1 MNMSMNLKGFFSPLR
16 HALRRRS
23 GRRVRTPTVLQMEAV
38 ECGAA
43 ALCIVLRHYGRY
55 VSLEELRIACG
66 VSRDGS
72 KASSVARAA
81 RSHGLA
87 AQGMRLEIDALGQHG
102 FPMIVFW
109 NFNHFVVLEGLDRQR
124 AWLNDPATGPRV
136 VGIDEFSRSYTGIA
150 LVFAPHADF
159 QRIRRPHGM
168 IAALNARL
176 RNGRA
181 GLLYVFI
188 ASLAMV
194 IPGLAIPVFSQVF
207 VDSYLIGRLDS
218 WVKPLLLGMALTALL
233 RAALVWLQQ
242 SCLVRLE
249 TRLSLGSSADFLWHV
264 LRLPIEFFS
273 QRHAANIAQ
282 RVGANDNIAQLVS
295 GELATNAVALVTLVF
310 YATVMLAYDV
320 VLTTAGIAL
329 ILLNV
334 GLMAALSRSRQ
345 DATLRLQK
353 QRSKVGAELV
363 GGIQIME
370 TIKAGGGEADF
381 FSRWTGL
388 RAAANNTEQTLRLYF
403 HLLGTLPLLISATIT
418 AVILGFGG
426 LRVMSGEMT
435 VGMLVAFQSLMA
447 SFFAPVSNLMGL
459 AGRLQEARADLDRL
473 DDVLNYPVDPRFTVP
488 ASPAAAALSGADE
501 KLQGSLEL
509 RHVSFG
515 YSRQQP
521 PLLDDFCLSL
531 SPGQRVALVGA
542 SGSGKSTVAKL
553 VMGLYQPWSGEIL
566 FDGRRRSDIPP
577 RVLNASLAGIGQ
589 EVFLFSGTVRDNLSL
604 WDPSLPEPDMVQ
616 AGHDAAIHATVA
628 ARSGGYDTAVTEGAS
643 NFSGGQRQR
652 LEIARALAGKPR
664 ILVLDEA
671 TAALDTATE
680 KDIDEKLRRRGCT
693 CLIIAHRL
701 STIRDCDEIIV
712 MEKGC
717 ISERGTH
724 AALMARGGAYARLV
738 GDLNA

>member
-1 MNMSMNLKGFFSPLR
+1 MKRLLDPIRL
-16 HALRRRS
+16 ALRRS
-23 GRRVRTPTVLQMEAV
+23 PGRRVRTPTVLQMEAV

-43 ALCIVLRHYGRY
+43 ALCIVLRHYGRH

-81 RSHGLA
+81 RSYGLA
-87 AQGMRLEIDALGQHG
+87 AQGMRLEIDALGQHA

-109 NFNHFVVLEGLDRQR
+109 NFNHFVVLEGLDRKR
-124 AWLNDPATGPRV
+124 AWLNDPATGPRIV
-136 VGIDEFSRSYTGIA
+136 SIDEFSRSFTGVT
-150 LVFAPHADF
+150 LVFKPQADF
-159 QRIRRPHGM
+159 KRMRKSRGT
-168 IAALNARL
+168 IAALGTRL
-176 RNGRA
+176 RNGHA
-181 GLLYVFI
+181 GLLYVFL

-242 SCLVRLE
+242 SYLLRLE
-249 TRLSLGSSADFLWHV
+249 TRLALASSADFLWHV
-264 LRLPIEFFS
+264 LRLPIDFFS
-273 QRHAANIAQ
+273 QRHAASIAQ

-310 YATVMLAYDV
+310 YAAIMLAYDV

-329 ILLNV
+329 TMLNV
-334 GLMAALSRSRQ
+334 GLMAFLSRSRQ

-353 QRSKVGAELV
+353 ERGKVSAALV

-381 FSRWTGL
+381 FTRWIGL
-388 RAAANNTEQTLRLYF
+388 RAAANNTEQALRLYF
-403 HLLGTLPLLISATIT
+403 HIIGTLPLLISAMIT

-426 LRVMSGEMT
+426 LRVMSGDMT

-447 SFFAPVSNLMGL
+447 SFYAPVNNLMGL

-473 DDVLNYPVDPRFTVP
+473 EDVLHYPIDPRFTSKTVP
-488 ASPAAAALSGADE
+488 AAVGAALADE
-501 KLQGSLEL
+501 KLQGAVEL
-509 RHVSFG
+509 QHVSFG
-515 YSRQQP
+515 YSRLEP

-531 SPGQRVALVGA
+531 SPGQRVALVGP

-553 VMGLYQPWSGEIL
+553 VMGLHQPWSGTIL
-566 FDGRRRSDIPP
+566 FDGRTRSEIAPS
-577 RVLNASLAGIGQ
+577 VLNASLAGVDQ
-589 EVFLFSGTVRDNLSL
+589 EVFLFSGSVRDNLSL
-604 WDPSLPEPDMVQ
+604 WDHSLPEPDMVR
-616 AGHDAAIHATVA
+616 AGQDAAIHSTVA
-628 ARSGGYDTAVTEGAS
+628 ARSGGYDALVTEGAS

-652 LEIARALAGKPR
+652 LEIARALAGNPR

-680 KDIDEKLRRRGCT
+680 KEIDDQLRKRGCT
-693 CLIIAHRL
+693 CLIVAHRL

-712 MEKGC
+712 MEQGR

-724 AALMARGGAYARLV
+724 AALLAERGAYARLV
-738 GDLNA
+738 GDLDA

>member
-1 MNMSMNLKGFFSPLR
+1 MNVQALFAPLR
-16 HALRRRS
+16 HALRRS
-23 GRRVRTPTVLQMEAV
+23 AGRRARTPTVLQMEAV

-43 ALCIVLRHYGRY
+43 SLGIVLRHYGRY

-81 RSHGLA
+81 RSYGLA
-87 AQGMRLEIDALGQHG
+87 AQGMRLDIDALGQHPY
-102 FPMIVFW
+102 PMIVFW
-109 NFNHFVVLEGLDRQR
+109 NFNHFVVLEGLDQKR

-150 LVFAPHADF
+150 LVFKPQADF
-159 QRIRRPHGM
+159 RRMRKPHGM

-242 SCLVRLE
+242 SYLLRLE
-249 TRLSLGSSADFLWHV
+249 TRLALGSSADFLWHV

-310 YATVMLAYDV
+310 YASVMLAYDV
-320 VLTTAGIAL
+320 VLTTVGIAL
-329 ILLNV
+329 TMLNV
-334 GLMAALSRSRQ
+334 GLMAYLSRSRQ
-345 DATLRLQK
+345 DASLRLQK
-353 QRSKVGAELV
+353 ERGKVGAELV

-381 FSRWTGL
+381 FSRWIGL
-388 RAAANNTEQTLRLYF
+388 RAAANNTEQALRLYF
-403 HLLGTLPLLISATIT
+403 QLLGALPLLISAMIT
-418 AVILGFGG
+418 AFILGFGG
-426 LRVMSGEMT
+426 LRVMSGDMT

-447 SFFAPVSNLMGL
+447 SFFAPVNNLMGL

-473 DDVLNYPVDPRFTVP
+473 EDVLNYPIDPRFAVAGAPGAAP
-488 ASPAAAALSGADE
+488 AGADE

-515 YSRQQP
+515 YSRLEP

-566 FDGRRRSDIPP
+566 FDGRQRGEIPP
-577 RVLNASLAGIGQ
+577 RVLNASLAGIDQ
-589 EVFLFSGTVRDNLSL
+589 EVFLFSGTVRENLSL
-604 WDPSLPEPDMVQ
+604 WDQSLPEPDMVQ

-680 KDIDEKLRRRGCT
+680 KEIDDKLRKRGCT
-693 CLIIAHRL
+693 CLIVAHRL

-712 MEKGC
+712 MDRGR
-717 ISERGTH
+717 IRERGTH
-724 AALMARGGAYARLV
+724 AALLAQRAAYARLV
-738 GDLNA
+738 GDLDA

>member
-1 MNMSMNLKGFFSPLR
+1 MR
-16 HALRRRS
+16 HVTEAARQALRRFRS
-23 GRRVRTPTVLQMEAV
+23 RRVRTPTVLQMEAV

-43 ALCIVLRHYGRY
+43 ALCIVLRHYGRH

-81 RSHGLA
+81 RSYGLA
-87 AQGMRLEIDALGQHG
+87 AQGMRLEIDALDQHR

-109 NFNHFVVLEGLDRQR
+109 NFNHFVVLEGLDQRR
-124 AWLNDPATGPRV
+124 AWLNDPATGPRI
-136 VGIDEFSRSYTGIA
+136 VGIDEFSRSFTGVA
-150 LVFAPHADF
+150 LVFKPQPDF
-159 QRIRRPHGM
+159 QRTGKPRGM
-168 IAALNARL
+168 IAALDKRL
-176 RNGRA
+176 RNGHM

-194 IPGLAIPVFSQVF
+194 VPGLAIPVFSQVF

-218 WVKPLLLGMALTALL
+218 WVKPLLLGMLLTALL
-233 RAALVWLQQ
+233 RATLVWLQQ
-242 SCLVRLE
+242 SYLLRLE
-249 TRLSLGSSADFLWHV
+249 TRLALASSADFLWHV
-264 LRLPIEFFS
+264 LRLPIDFFS

-310 YATVMLAYDV
+310 YAAVMFAYDA
-320 VLTTAGIAL
+320 VLTSVGIAFT
-329 ILLNV
+329 LLNV
-334 GLMAALSRSRQ
+334 WLMAYLSRSRQ

-353 QRSKVGAELV
+353 ERGKLGATLV
-363 GGIQIME
+363 GGIQIIE

-381 FSRWTGL
+381 FTRWVGL
-388 RAAANNTEQTLRLYF
+388 RAAANNTEQALRFYSQII
-403 HLLGTLPLLISATIT
+403 GTLPLLISAVIT
-418 AVILGFGG
+418 AFILGYGG
-426 LRVMSGEMT
+426 MRVMAGDMT

-447 SFFAPVSNLMGL
+447 SFSAPVNNLMGL

-473 DDVLNYPVDPRFTVP
+473 EDVLNYPIDQRFTEGSQP
-488 ASPAAAALSGADE
+488 GPAAAPGDDE

-515 YSRQQP
+515 YSRLEP

-531 SPGQRVALVGA
+531 TPGQRVALVGS

-553 VMGLYQPWSGEIL
+553 VMGLHQPWSGEIL
-566 FDGRRRSDIPP
+566 FDGRRRSEIAP
-577 RVLNASLAGIGQ
+577 RVLNASLAGVDQ
-589 EVFLFSGTVRDNLSL
+589 EAFLFSGNIRDNLSL
-604 WDPSLPEPDMVQ
+604 WDQGLPEPDMVR
-616 AGHDAAIHATVA
+616 AGQDAAIHSTVA
-628 ARSGGYDTAVTEGAS
+628 ARSGGYDAVVTEGAS

-652 LEIARALAGKPR
+652 LEIARALAGNPR

-671 TAALDTATE
+671 TAALDTVTE
-680 KDIDEKLRRRGCT
+680 KEIDDKLRRRGCT
-693 CLIIAHRL
+693 CLIVAHRL

-712 MEKGC
+712 MEQGR
-717 ISERGTH
+717 IIERGTH
-724 AALMARGGAYARLV
+724 AALLAQQGAYAVLV
-738 GDLNA
+738 GEIAA

>member
-1 MNMSMNLKGFFSPLR
+1 MTRLFDALR
-16 HALRRRS
+16 HPLPRFS

-43 ALCIVLRHYGRY
+43 ALCIVLRHHGRY

-81 RSHGLA
+81 RSYGLA
-87 AQGMRLEIDALGQHG
+87 AQGMRLEIDALGEHP

-109 NFNHFVVLEGLDRQR
+109 NFNHFLVLEGLDKKR
-124 AWLNDPATGPRV
+124 AWLNDPATGPRA
-136 VGIDEFSRSYTGIA
+136 VGIDEFSRCYTGVA
-150 LVFAPHADF
+150 LVFRPQPDF
-159 QRIRRPHGM
+159 QRMRRPRGM
-168 IAALNARL
+168 LAALGTRL
-176 RNGRA
+176 RNGHA

-207 VDSYLIGRLDS
+207 VASYLIGRLDS

-242 SCLVRLE
+242 SSLLRLE
-249 TRLSLGSSADFLWHV
+249 TRLSLSSSADFFWHV
-264 LRLPIEFFS
+264 LRLPVDFFS

-310 YATVMLAYDV
+310 YATVMFAYDV

-329 ILLNV
+329 TMLNV
-334 GLMAALSRSRQ
+334 GVMAWLSRSRQ

-353 QRSKVGAELV
+353 ERGKLSAALV
-363 GGIQIME
+363 GGVQIME

-381 FSRWTGL
+381 FARWIGL
-388 RAAANNTEQTLRLYF
+388 RAAVNNTEQALRLYF
-403 HLLGTLPLLISATIT
+403 QVLGALPLLVSAAIT

-426 LRVMSGEMT
+426 LRVMSGDMT
-435 VGMLVAFQSLMA
+435 IGMLVAFQSLMA
-447 SFFAPVSNLMGL
+447 SFYAPVNNLMGL
-459 AGRLQEARADLDRL
+459 AGRMQEARADLDRL
-473 DDVLNYPVDPRFTVP
+473 EDVLHYPIDARFRSDGT
-488 ASPAAAALSGADE
+488 PAAAAGFVDE
-501 KLQGSLEL
+501 KLQGALEL
-509 RHVSFG
+509 RHVRFG
-515 YSRQQP
+515 YSRLEP

-531 SPGQRVALVGA
+531 APGQRVALVGA
-542 SGSGKSTVAKL
+542 SGSGKSTVARL
-553 VMGLYQPWSGEIL
+553 VMGLHQPWSGEIL
-566 FDGRRRSDIPP
+566 FDGRQRGEIAP
-577 RVLNASLAGIGQ
+577 RVLNASLAGVDQ
-589 EVFLFSGTVRDNLSL
+589 DVVLFSGSVRDNLSL
-604 WDPSLPEPDMVQ
+604 WDQGLPEPDMVR
-616 AGHDAAIHATVA
+616 AGQDAAIHATVA

-652 LEIARALAGKPR
+652 LEIARALAGNPR

-680 KDIDEKLRRRGCT
+680 KEIDDSLRKRGCT
-693 CLIIAHRL
+693 CLIVAHRL

-712 MEKGC
+712 MEKGR
-717 ISERGTH
+717 IRERGTH
-724 AALMARGGAYARLV
+724 AALMTQRGAYAALV
-738 GDLNA
+738 GDIAG

>member
-1 MNMSMNLKGFFSPLR
+1 MNRLSKLVMRL
-16 HALRRRS
+16 LRRS
-23 GRRVRTPTVLQMEAV
+23 PGRRVRTPTVLQMEAV

-43 ALCIVLRHYGRY
+43 ALCIVLRHHGRY
-55 VSLEELRIACG
+55 ISLEELRIACG

-81 RSHGLA
+81 RVYGLA
-87 AQGMRLEIDALGQHG
+87 AQGMRLEIDALCRYA

-109 NFNHFVVLEGLDRQR
+109 NFNHFVVLEGLDEKR

-136 VGIDEFSRSYTGIA
+136 VGMAEFSRSYTGVT
-150 LVFAPHADF
+150 LVFNPQPDF
-159 QRIRRPHGM
+159 QRMGKPHGM
-168 IAALNARL
+168 AAALATRL
-176 RNGRA
+176 RNGHA

-207 VDSYLIGRLDS
+207 VDSYLIARLDS
-218 WVKPLLLGMALTALL
+218 WVKPLLLGMAVTALL

-242 SCLVRLE
+242 TYLLRLE
-249 TRLSLGSSADFLWHV
+249 TRLALASSADFLWHV
-264 LRLPIEFFS
+264 LRLPIDFFS

-310 YATVMLAYDV
+310 YAAIMFAYDV

-329 ILLNV
+329 TMLNV
-334 GLMAALSRSRQ
+334 ALMAYLSRSRQ

-353 QRSKVGAELV
+353 ERGKLGATLV

-381 FSRWTGL
+381 FTRWIGL
-388 RAAANNTEQTLRLYF
+388 RAAANNTEQALRLYF
-403 HLLGTLPLLISATIT
+403 HILGTLPMLISAVIT

-447 SFFAPVSNLMGL
+447 SFSAPVNNLMGL

-473 DDVLNYPVDPRFTVP
+473 EDVLHYPIDPRFATGGEQARTVAP
-488 ASPAAAALSGADE
+488 FVEE
-501 KLQGSLEL
+501 KLQGFLEL

-515 YSRQQP
+515 YSRLEP
-521 PLLDDFCLSL
+521 PLLQDFCLSL
-531 SPGQRVALVGA
+531 SPGQRVALVGT
-542 SGSGKSTVAKL
+542 SGSGKSTVARL
-553 VMGLYQPWSGEIL
+553 VMGLHQPWSGEIL
-566 FDGRRRSDIPP
+566 FDGRRRNEIAP
-577 RVLNASLAGIGQ
+577 RVLNASLAGVDQ
-589 EVFLFSGTVRDNLSL
+589 DVFLFSGNVRDNLSL
-604 WDPSLPEPDMVQ
+604 WDHSLPEPDMVR
-616 AGHDAAIHATVA
+616 AGQDAAIHSTVA

-652 LEIARALAGKPR
+652 LEIARALAGNPR

-680 KDIDEKLRRRGCT
+680 KEIDDNLRRRGCT
-693 CLIIAHRL
+693 CLIVAHRL
-701 STIRDCDEIIV
+701 STVRDCDEIIV
-712 MEKGC
+712 MEQGR
-717 ISERGTH
+717 IVERGTH
-724 AALMARGGAYARLV
+724 SALLAQAGAYASLV
-738 GDLNA
+738 GEIAA

>member
-1 MNMSMNLKGFFSPLR
+1 MNHLTETAR
-16 HALRRRS
+16 QALRRFRS
-23 GRRVRTPTVLQMEAV
+23 RRVRTPTVLQMEAV

-43 ALCIVLRHYGRY
+43 ALCIVLRHYGRH

-81 RSHGLA
+81 RSYGLT
-87 AQGMRLEIDALGQHG
+87 AQGMRLEIDALDLHR

-109 NFNHFVVLEGLDRQR
+109 NFNHFVVLEGLDQRR
-124 AWLNDPATGPRV
+124 AWLNDPATGPRI
-136 VGIDEFSRSYTGIA
+136 VGIDEFSRSFTGVA
-150 LVFAPHADF
+150 LVFKPQPDF
-159 QRIRRPHGM
+159 QRSGKPRGL
-168 IAALNARL
+168 IAALDKRL
-176 RNGRA
+176 RNGHM

-194 IPGLAIPVFSQVF
+194 VPGLAIPVFSQVF

-218 WVKPLLLGMALTALL
+218 WVKPLLLGMLLTALL
-233 RAALVWLQQ
+233 RASLVWLQQ
-242 SCLVRLE
+242 STLLRLE
-249 TRLSLGSSADFLWHV
+249 TRLALASSADFLWHV
-264 LRLPIEFFS
+264 LRLPIDFFS

-310 YATVMLAYDV
+310 YAAIMFAYDV
-320 VLTTAGIAL
+320 VLTSVGIAL
-329 ILLNV
+329 TLLNV
-334 GLMAALSRSRQ
+334 WLMAYLSRSRQ

-353 QRSKVGAELV
+353 ERGKLGATLV
-363 GGIQIME
+363 GGIQIIE

-381 FSRWTGL
+381 FTRWVGL
-388 RAAANNTEQTLRLYF
+388 RAAANNTEQALRFYSQII
-403 HLLGTLPLLISATIT
+403 GTLPLLISAVIT
-418 AVILGFGG
+418 AFILGYGG
-426 LRVMSGEMT
+426 MRVMAGDMT

-447 SFFAPVSNLMGL
+447 SFSAPVNNLMGL

-473 DDVLNYPVDPRFTVP
+473 EDVLNYPIDPRFSGGSQP
-488 ASPAAAALSGADE
+488 GAATAPGDDE

-515 YSRQQP
+515 YSRLEP

-531 SPGQRVALVGA
+531 APGQRVALVGS

-553 VMGLYQPWSGEIL
+553 VMGLHQPWSGEIL
-566 FDGRRRSDIPP
+566 FDGRRRSEIAP
-577 RVLNASLAGIGQ
+577 RVLNASLAGVDQ
-589 EVFLFSGTVRDNLSL
+589 EVFLFSGSVRDNLSL
-604 WDPSLPEPDMVQ
+604 WDQGLPEPDMVR
-616 AGHDAAIHATVA
+616 AGQDAAIHSTVA
-628 ARSGGYDTAVTEGAS
+628 ARSGGYDAVVTEGAS

-652 LEIARALAGKPR
+652 LEIARALAGNPR

-680 KDIDEKLRRRGCT
+680 KEIDDKLRRRGCT
-693 CLIIAHRL
+693 CLIVAHRL

-712 MEKGC
+712 MEQGR
-717 ISERGTH
+717 IIERGTH
-724 AALMARGGAYARLV
+724 AALLAQQGAYAVLV
-738 GDLNA
+738 GEIAA

>member
-1 MNMSMNLKGFFSPLR
+1 MRRLSDLVR
-16 HALRRRS
+16 RALRPS
-23 GRRVRTPTVLQMEAV
+23 PGRRVRTPTVLQMEAV

-43 ALCIVLRHYGRY
+43 ALCIVLRHHGRH

-81 RSHGLA
+81 RAYGLA
-87 AQGMRLEIDALGQHG
+87 AQGMRLEIDALCQYA

-109 NFNHFVVLEGLDRQR
+109 NFNHFVVLEGLDQKR

-136 VGIDEFSRSYTGIA
+136 VGMAEFSRSYTGVT
-150 LVFAPHADF
+150 LVFNPQPDF
-159 QRIRRPHGM
+159 QRMGKPRGM
-168 IAALNARL
+168 IAALSTRL

-207 VDSYLIGRLDS
+207 VDSYLIARLDS
-218 WVKPLLLGMALTALL
+218 WVKPLLLGMAVTALL

-242 SCLVRLE
+242 TYLLRLE
-249 TRLSLGSSADFLWHV
+249 TRLALASSADFLWHV
-264 LRLPIEFFS
+264 LRLPIDFFS

-310 YATVMLAYDV
+310 YAAIMFAYDV

-329 ILLNV
+329 TMLNV
-334 GLMAALSRSRQ
+334 ALMAYLSRSRQ

-353 QRSKVGAELV
+353 ERGKLGATLV

-381 FSRWTGL
+381 FTRWIGL
-388 RAAANNTEQTLRLYF
+388 RAAANNTEQALRLYF
-403 HLLGTLPLLISATIT
+403 HILGTLPMLVSAVIT

-426 LRVMSGEMT
+426 LRVMSGDMT

-447 SFFAPVSNLMGL
+447 SFSAPVDNLMGL

-473 DDVLNYPVDPRFTVP
+473 EDVLHYPIDPRF
-488 ASPAAAALSGADE
+488 AAGGEQARTAMAFVDE
-501 KLQGSLEL
+501 KLQGFLEL

-515 YSRQQP
+515 YSRLEP
-521 PLLDDFCLSL
+521 PLLQDFCLSL

-542 SGSGKSTVAKL
+542 SGSGKSTVARL
-553 VMGLYQPWSGEIL
+553 VMGLHQPWSGDIL
-566 FDGRRRSDIPP
+566 FDGRARNEIAP
-577 RVLNASLAGIGQ
+577 RVLNASLAGVDQ
-589 EVFLFSGTVRDNLSL
+589 DVFLFSGNVRDNLSL
-604 WDPSLPEPDMVQ
+604 WDQSLPEPDMVR
-616 AGHDAAIHATVA
+616 AGQDAAIHSTIA

-652 LEIARALAGKPR
+652 LEIARALAGNPR

-680 KDIDEKLRRRGCT
+680 KEIDDNLRRRGCT
-693 CLIIAHRL
+693 CLIVAHRL
-701 STIRDCDEIIV
+701 STVRDCDEIIV
-712 MEKGC
+712 MEQGR
-717 ISERGTH
+717 IVERGTH
-724 AALMARGGAYARLV
+724 AALLAQGGAYASLI
-738 GDLNA
+738 GEIAA

>member
-1 MNMSMNLKGFFSPLR
+1 
-16 HALRRRS
+16 
-23 GRRVRTPTVLQMEAV
+23 MEAV

-43 ALCIVLRHYGRY
+43 ALCIVLRYYGRH

-81 RSHGLA
+81 RSYGLA
-87 AQGMRLEIDALGQHG
+87 AQGMRLEIDALGLHA

-109 NFNHFVVLEGLDRQR
+109 NFNHFVVLEGLDRKR
-124 AWLNDPATGPRV
+124 AWLNDPATGPRLV
-136 VGIDEFSRSYTGIA
+136 SIDEFSRSFTGVT
-150 LVFAPHADF
+150 LVFKPQADF
-159 QRIRRPHGM
+159 KRMKKPRGT
-168 IAALNARL
+168 IAALGTRL
-176 RNGRA
+176 RNGHA
-181 GLLYVFI
+181 GLLYVFL

-218 WVKPLLLGMALTALL
+218 WVKPLLLGMALTGLL

-242 SCLVRLE
+242 SYLLRLE
-249 TRLSLGSSADFLWHV
+249 TRLALASSADFLWHV
-264 LRLPIEFFS
+264 LRLPIDFFS
-273 QRHAANIAQ
+273 QRHAASIAQ

-310 YATVMLAYDV
+310 YAAIMLAYDV

-329 ILLNV
+329 TMLNV
-334 GLMAALSRSRQ
+334 GLMAFLSRSRH
-345 DATLRLQK
+345 DANLRLQK
-353 QRSKVGAELV
+353 ERGKASAALV
-363 GGIQIME
+363 GGIQTME

-381 FSRWTGL
+381 FTRWIGL
-388 RAAANNTEQTLRLYF
+388 RAAANNTEQALRLYF
-403 HLLGTLPLLISATIT
+403 HIIGTLPLLISAVIT

-426 LRVMSGEMT
+426 LRVMSGDMT

-447 SFFAPVSNLMGL
+447 SFYAPVNNLMGL
-459 AGRLQEARADLDRL
+459 AGRLQEARADLDQL
-473 DDVLNYPVDPRFTVP
+473 EDVLHYPIDPRFTSKTVP
-488 ASPAAAALSGADE
+488 AAVGAALAGE
-501 KLQGSLEL
+501 KLQGAVEL
-509 RHVSFG
+509 QHVSFG
-515 YSRQQP
+515 YSRLEP

-531 SPGQRVALVGA
+531 SPGQRVALVGP

-553 VMGLYQPWSGEIL
+553 VMGLHQPWSGTIL
-566 FDGRRRSDIPP
+566 FDGRTRSEIAPS
-577 RVLNASLAGIGQ
+577 VLNASLAGVDQ
-589 EVFLFSGTVRDNLSL
+589 EVFLFSGSVRDNLSL
-604 WDPSLPEPDMVQ
+604 WDHSLPEPDMVR
-616 AGHDAAIHATVA
+616 AGQDAAIHSTVA
-628 ARSGGYDTAVTEGAS
+628 ARSGGYDALVTEGAS

-652 LEIARALAGKPR
+652 LEIARALAGNPR

-680 KDIDEKLRRRGCT
+680 KEIDDQLRKRGCT
-693 CLIIAHRL
+693 CLIVAHRL

-712 MEKGC
+712 MEQGR

-724 AALMARGGAYARLV
+724 AALLAERGAYASLV
-738 GDLNA
+738 GDLDA

>member
-1 MNMSMNLKGFFSPLR
+1 MNVQALFAPLR
-16 HALRRRS
+16 HALRRS
-23 GRRVRTPTVLQMEAV
+23 AGRRVRTPTVLQMEAV

-43 ALCIVLRHYGRY
+43 SLGIVLRHYGRY

-81 RSHGLA
+81 RSYGLA
-87 AQGMRLEIDALGQHG
+87 AQGMRLDIDALGQHPY
-102 FPMIVFW
+102 PMIVFW
-109 NFNHFVVLEGLDRQR
+109 NFNHFVVLEGLDQKR

-150 LVFAPHADF
+150 LVFKPQADF
-159 QRIRRPHGM
+159 RRMRKPHGM

-242 SCLVRLE
+242 SYLLRLE
-249 TRLSLGSSADFLWHV
+249 TRLALGSSADFLWHV

-310 YATVMLAYDV
+310 YASVMLAYDV
-320 VLTTAGIAL
+320 VLTTVGIAL
-329 ILLNV
+329 TMLNV
-334 GLMAALSRSRQ
+334 GLMAYLSRSRQ
-345 DATLRLQK
+345 DASLRLQK
-353 QRSKVGAELV
+353 ERGKVGAELV

-381 FSRWTGL
+381 FSRWIGL
-388 RAAANNTEQTLRLYF
+388 RAAANNTEQALRLYF
-403 HLLGTLPLLISATIT
+403 QLLGALPLLISAMIT
-418 AVILGFGG
+418 AFILGFGG
-426 LRVMSGEMT
+426 LRVMSGDMT

-447 SFFAPVSNLMGL
+447 SFFAPVNNLMGL

-473 DDVLNYPVDPRFTVP
+473 EDVLNYPIDPRF
-488 ASPAAAALSGADE
+488 AMAAAPAGAEE

-515 YSRQQP
+515 YSRLEP

-566 FDGRRRSDIPP
+566 FDGRQRGEIPP
-577 RVLNASLAGIGQ
+577 RVLNASLAGIDQ

-604 WDPSLPEPDMVQ
+604 WDQSLPEPDMVQ

-680 KDIDEKLRRRGCT
+680 KEIDDKLRKRGCT
-693 CLIIAHRL
+693 CLIVAHRL

-712 MEKGC
+712 MDRGR
-717 ISERGTH
+717 IRERGTH
-724 AALMARGGAYARLV
+724 AALLAQRAAYARLV
-738 GDLNA
+738 GDLDA